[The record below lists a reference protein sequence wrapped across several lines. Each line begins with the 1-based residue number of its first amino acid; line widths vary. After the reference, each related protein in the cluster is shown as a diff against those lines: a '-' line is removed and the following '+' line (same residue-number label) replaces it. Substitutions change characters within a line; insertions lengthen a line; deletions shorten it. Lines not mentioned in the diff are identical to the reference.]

1 MKRLF
6 SYFLPLQLK
15 SYSSKINGELNINL
29 VNGKKTLD
37 TSKSNYSYGSLQK
50 ILQLG
55 LSSIGFNNDIKRI
68 LVLGLGG
75 GSIVETIRKDF
86 NSNAFIELVDIDSE
100 IINIAKNE
108 FGINKFGNINIVNAD
123 ASDYLNNFTEAFDL
137 IIVDVFIIN
146 QVPTQFTESV
156 FINQLI
162 QHLNSKGIIIY
173 NTMRETMASKVINQ
187 IKNLFENAGLNV
199 KIMEKVV
206 LSNDLIIAKKID

>member
-123 ASDYLNNFTEAFDL
+123 ASDYLNNCTEAFDL

-199 KIMEKVV
+199 TIMEKVV